1 MVKLT
6 KKDFQDYFVKFVAE
20 CFATC
25 ILILIGEGGI
35 ANYKFARQPTHSTL
49 PISLSFAVGVY
60 SALMI
65 AGSISGAHLNPAVSI
80 SLLTI
85 KKMKPIQCLF
95 YVVGQILG
103 AFFGAVL
110 VYTVYRNQFNE
121 FDGGIRQMTGPN
133 GTADIF
139 FTMPGKGIS
148 YFNTF
153 IDQVISTSLL
163 MIYIMAITHKKNHL
177 ISEVA
182 KPFAFVLI
190 IIGITSAF
198 SVNAGAALNPVR
210 NHFDLTGFQR
220 DFFEI

>member
-35 ANYKFARQPTHSTL
+35 ANYKFARQPTHSTF
-49 PISLSFAVGVY
+49 PISRSFAAGVY

-65 AGSISGAHLNPAVSI
+65 AGSINGVHLNPA
-80 SLLTI
+80 
-85 KKMKPIQCLF
+85 
-95 YVVGQILG
+95 
-103 AFFGAVL
+103 AHGAVL

-139 FTMPGKGIS
+139 FTMSGKGVS

-177 ISEVA
+177 ISKVA

-190 IIGITSAF
+190 IIGITS
-198 SVNAGAALNPVR
+198 VP
-210 NHFDLTGFQR
+210 FQSMLGQH
-220 DFFEI
+220 